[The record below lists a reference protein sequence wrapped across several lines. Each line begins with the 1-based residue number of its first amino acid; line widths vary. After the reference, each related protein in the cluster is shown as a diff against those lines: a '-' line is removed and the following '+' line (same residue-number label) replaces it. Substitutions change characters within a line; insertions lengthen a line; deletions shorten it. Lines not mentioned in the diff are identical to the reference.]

1 MYFDRTIFLCILQI
15 LNFNIKTSKMKNLTL
30 SLVVLFVSTL
40 SYGQISFN
48 TGSAELDADLNIINS
63 DAKADL
69 PSFKA
74 SLSAEFSV
82 STKKVDYMLSLNMAP
97 GDVYVS
103 LSISNIGGKSID
115 DVIDCYKTNKS
126 KGWGY
131 IAKEMGI
138 KPGSP
143 EFHALKGKGKNKSS
157 KGKSGNSGK
166 GNSNGKGN
174 NGKGGKKK

>member
-1 MYFDRTIFLCILQI
+1 
-15 LNFNIKTSKMKNLTL
+15 MKKYTLTL
-30 SLVVLFVSTL
+30 IILLSTAL
-40 SYGQISFN
+40 SFGQISFN
-48 TGSAELDADLNIINS
+48 TGSTELDANLNIINS
-63 DAKADL
+63 DAKSDL

-74 SLSAEFSV
+74 SLNTEFSV

-97 GDVYVS
+97 GEIYIS
-103 LSISNIGGKSID
+103 LSVANIGGKPID
-115 DVIDCYKTNKS
+115 DVIDCYKRNKS

-138 KPGSP
+138 KPGSA

>member
-1 MYFDRTIFLCILQI
+1 
-15 LNFNIKTSKMKNLTL
+15 MKNYTL
-30 SLVVLFVSTL
+30 SLIVLLVSTL
-40 SYGQISFN
+40 SFGQISFK
-48 TGSAELDADLNIINS
+48 TGSAELDANLNIINS
-63 DAKADL
+63 DAKSDL

-74 SLSAEFSV
+74 SLGAEFSV

-97 GDVYVS
+97 GDIYVS
-103 LSISNIGGKSID
+103 LSISNIGGKPID
-115 DVIDCYKTNKS
+115 DVINCYKKNKG

-157 KGKSGNSGK
+157 KGKSGKSGN

-174 NGKGGKKK
+174 SGKGGKKK